1 MAELEIWDDTPCIL
15 GEGPFWHPLR
25 GQLFWFDIV
34 KHRLYTRENGKHRSW
49 AFEEHVSAAGWVD
62 ETRLLIASETRLF
75 TFDVDSGLRRD
86 VHALEADNRV
96 TRSNDGRADPW
107 GGFWIGTMGKK
118 AEPGAGAIYRYF
130 KGELRTLYPG
140 ITIPNAICFAPDQSV
155 AYWTDTKTGV
165 IMRQRL
171 SEADGWPERA
181 PERWLDLSG
190 ESFGP
195 DGAVVDAEGNLW
207 NAQWGAWRVACYA
220 PDGTFLRAV
229 PAPAAHTSCPA
240 FGGPDLTTLFCTSAL
255 ESLSA
260 ADRERSGAHGLTF
273 SAEGIA
279 KGQPEHRVLL
289 D

>member
-15 GEGPFWHPLR
+15 GEGPLWHPLR

-140 ITIPNAICFAPDQSV
+140 ITAVGQDRELPFQASPDV
-155 AYWTDTKTGV
+155 AYDQLFGSAV
-165 IMRQRL
+165 
-171 SEADGWPERA
+171 SNSERA
-181 PERWLDLSG
+181 K
-190 ESFGP
+190 
-195 DGAVVDAEGNLW
+195 
-207 NAQWGAWRVACYA
+207 
-220 PDGTFLRAV
+220 LRY
-229 PAPAAHTSCPA
+229 
-240 FGGPDLTTLFCTSAL
+240 
-255 ESLSA
+255 
-260 ADRERSGAHGLTF
+260 GLQ
-273 SAEGIA
+273 SN
-279 KGQPEHRVLL
+279 LL
-289 D
+289 DFMVDDIKTLNRALPSTEQEREA